1 MSPTVQD
8 AGIAG
13 VISLV
18 IGIVVTAGV
27 AQLFDTPWD
36 LAEVLLAV
44 GLASLFS
51 GFFSV
56 YFADDNSGQRRGV

>member
-1 MSPTVQD
+1 MSPTVQN

-27 AQLFDTPWD
+27 AQVFDTPWE
-36 LAEVLLAV
+36 LVEVLLAV

-56 YFADDNSGQRRGV
+56 YFADGNSGQRRGL

>member
-13 VISLV
+13 VISLA
-18 IGIVVTAGV
+18 IGVVVTAGV
-27 AQLFDTPWD
+27 AQVFDTPWG
-36 LAEVLLAV
+36 LIEVLLAV
-44 GLASLFS
+44 GVASLFS

-56 YFADDNSGQRRGV
+56 YFADESVS

>member
-1 MSPTVQD
+1 MSSTVQG

-56 YFADDNSGQRRGV
+56 YFADDSSRQSGF

>member
-44 GLASLFS
+44 GVASLSS

-56 YFADDNSGQRRGV
+56 YFADDSSGQSGF